1 MPRSCPGGGGGGWAQ
16 LELTGALTPQIS
28 KPWFPSPEFFAGRI
42 KWYGASSAEFIFFSS
57 DSLNCAAIAVVPR
70 KYNVQIVLNTLWN
83 SYLNQATKNVYIY
96 IYIYNCQIFLSP
108 KKSRNEKFQNKKYHL
123 GNFNSPLPLQP
134 PPWAGSRV
142 KHYCL
147 RCSFWLLE
155 VVRHLSPSLYFS
167 WFLSVCGKYLLQ
179 LIFISSW
186 ILFFLCFCV
195 C

>member
-1 MPRSCPGGGGGGWAQ
+1 MIWRIICWIYLFLIWQSELRGDCCSTAQ
-16 LELTGALTPQIS
+16 VQCSDCFEYPLKFLL
-28 KPWFPSPEFFAGRI
+28 K
-42 KWYGASSAEFIFFSS
+42 SSYQKC
-57 DSLNCAAIAVVPR
+57 L
-70 KYNVQIVLNTLWN
+70 
-83 SYLNQATKNVYIY
+83 Y

-134 PPWAGSRV
+134 PPWAGPRV
-142 KHYCL
+142 KHYCW